1 MAASPLCVTLRA
13 PAKVNLC
20 LRITGKRDDGY
31 HLLDSIV
38 VFTEFGDHVTIS
50 GAARDDIA
58 VTGPFADKL
67 TGSPS
72 DNICMQ
78 ALVAYR
84 AAGGDI
90 GPIRIDIEKNI
101 PVGAGLGGGSSDAA
115 AILKGLNR
123 LNEQPFDENQLHKL
137 GLSLGA
143 DVPACLVG
151 SSLRMQG
158 IGELITPIKDVKPC
172 HMLLAN
178 PGKPL
183 ATIGVFKA
191 LGADSLAENT
201 ALSPLSS
208 EVMQAEEIVKAGNG
222 LEPAAIGL
230 MPEIGDLM
238 GLLRASENVQ
248 AVRMSGS
255 GATCFAIFPTADSCV
270 AAARSLTARGI
281 WARPTMIL

>member
-1 MAASPLCVTLRA
+1 MAAAPLCVTMKA

-38 VFTEFGDHVTIS
+38 VFTEFGDQVTIS
-50 GAARDDIA
+50 EAEKDNLA
-58 VTGPFADKL
+58 VTGPFADQL
-67 TGSPS
+67 TGSPD
-72 DNICMQ
+72 DNICIK
-78 ALVAYR
+78 ALTAYR
-84 AAGGDI
+84 AAGGHI
-90 GPIRIDIEKNI
+90 GPVRIDVEKNI

-123 LNEQPFDENQLHKL
+123 LNEQPFDDSQLHKL

-183 ATIGVFKA
+183 ATIDVFRA
-191 LGADSLAENT
+191 LGAGNLADKT
-201 ALSPLSS
+201 ALSS
-208 EVMQAEEIVKAGNG
+208 EIMQAEDIVKAGNS

-238 GLLRASENVQ
+238 GMLRASEHVQ

-255 GATCFAIFPTADSCV
+255 GATCFAIFPTADSC
-270 AAARSLTARGI
+270 AAAAISLTAQGI
-281 WARPTMIL
+281 WSKPTMIL

>member
-1 MAASPLCVTLRA
+1 MAAAPLCVTMKA

-38 VFTEFGDHVTIS
+38 VFTEFGDQVTIS
-50 GAARDDIA
+50 EAEKDSLA
-58 VTGPFADKL
+58 VTGPFADQL
-67 TGSPS
+67 TGSPD
-72 DNICMQ
+72 DNICIK
-78 ALVAYR
+78 ALTAYR
-84 AAGGDI
+84 ATGGHI
-90 GPIRIDIEKNI
+90 GPVRIDVEKNI

-123 LNEQPFDENQLHKL
+123 LNERPFDDSQLHKL

-183 ATIGVFKA
+183 ATIDVFRA
-191 LGADSLAENT
+191 LGADNLADKT
-201 ALSPLSS
+201 ALSS
-208 EVMQAEEIVKAGNG
+208 EIMQAEDIVKAGNS

-238 GLLRASENVQ
+238 GMLRASEHVQ

-255 GATCFAIFPTADSCV
+255 GATCFAIFPTADSC
-270 AAARSLTARGI
+270 AAAAISLTAQGI
-281 WARPTMIL
+281 WSRPTMIL

>member
-1 MAASPLCVTLRA
+1 M
-13 PAKVNLC
+13 
-20 LRITGKRDDGY
+20 
-31 HLLDSIV
+31 
-38 VFTEFGDHVTIS
+38 
-50 GAARDDIA
+50 
-58 VTGPFADKL
+58 
-67 TGSPS
+67 
-72 DNICMQ
+72 
-78 ALVAYR
+78 AYR
-84 AAGGDI
+84 MAGGHI
-90 GPIRIDIEKNI
+90 GPVRIDVEKNI

-123 LNEQPFDENQLHKL
+123 LNEQPFDDSQLHKL

-183 ATIGVFKA
+183 ATIDVFRA
-191 LGADSLAENT
+191 LGANNLADKT
-201 ALSPLSS
+201 ALSS
-208 EVMQAEEIVKAGNG
+208 EIMQAEDIVKAGNS

-238 GLLRASENVQ
+238 GMLRASEHVQ

-255 GATCFAIFPTADSCV
+255 GATCFAIFPTADSC
-270 AAARSLTARGI
+270 AAAAISLTAQGI
-281 WARPTMIL
+281 WSKPTMIL

>member
-1 MAASPLCVTLRA
+1 MAAAPLSVTMKA

-38 VFTEFGDHVTIS
+38 VFTEFGDQVTIS
-50 GAARDDIA
+50 EAEKDSLA
-58 VTGPFADKL
+58 VTGPFADQL
-67 TGSPS
+67 TGSPD
-72 DNICMQ
+72 DNICIK
-78 ALVAYR
+78 ALAAYR
-84 AAGGDI
+84 TAGGHI
-90 GPIRIDIEKNI
+90 GPVRIDVEKNI

-123 LNEQPFDENQLHKL
+123 LNEQPFDDSQLHKL

-183 ATIGVFKA
+183 ATIDVFRA
-191 LGADSLAENT
+191 LGADNPVDKT
-201 ALSPLSS
+201 ALSS
-208 EVMQAEEIVKAGNG
+208 EIMQAEDIVKAGNS

-238 GLLRASENVQ
+238 GMLRASEHVQ

-255 GATCFAIFPTADSCV
+255 GATCFAIFPTADSC
-270 AAARSLTARGI
+270 AAAAISLTAQGI
-281 WARPTMIL
+281 WSRPTMIL

>member
-1 MAASPLCVTLRA
+1 MAAAPLCVTMRA

-38 VFTEFGDHVTIS
+38 VFTEFGDQVTIS
-50 GAARDDIA
+50 EAEKDKLA
-58 VTGPFADKL
+58 VTGPFADQL
-67 TGSPS
+67 TGSPD
-72 DNICMQ
+72 DNICIK
-78 ALVAYR
+78 ALTAYR
-84 AAGGDI
+84 AAGGHI
-90 GPIRIDIEKNI
+90 GPVRIDVEKNI

-123 LNEQPFDENQLHKL
+123 LNEQPFDDSQLHKL

-183 ATIGVFKA
+183 ATIDVFRA
-191 LGADSLAENT
+191 LGADNLADKT
-201 ALSPLSS
+201 ALSS
-208 EVMQAEEIVKAGNG
+208 EIMQAEDIVKAGNS

-238 GLLRASENVQ
+238 GMLRASEHVQ

-255 GATCFAIFPTADSCV
+255 GATCIAIFPTADSC
-270 AAARSLTARGI
+270 AAAAISLTAQGI
-281 WARPTMIL
+281 WSRPTMIL

>member
-1 MAASPLCVTLRA
+1 MAAAPLSVTMKA

-38 VFTEFGDHVTIS
+38 VFTEFGDQVTIS
-50 GAARDDIA
+50 VAEKDNLA
-58 VTGPFADKL
+58 VTGPFADQL
-67 TGSPS
+67 TGSPD
-72 DNICMQ
+72 DNICIK
-78 ALVAYR
+78 ALAAYR
-84 AAGGDI
+84 TAGGHI
-90 GPIRIDIEKNI
+90 GPVRVDVEKNI

-123 LNEQPFDENQLHKL
+123 LNEQPFDDSQLHKL

-183 ATIGVFKA
+183 ATIDVFRA
-191 LGADSLAENT
+191 LGADNLADKT
-201 ALSPLSS
+201 ALSS
-208 EVMQAEEIVKAGNG
+208 EIMQAEDIVKAGNS

-238 GLLRASENVQ
+238 GMLRASEHVQ

-255 GATCFAIFPTADSCV
+255 GATCFAIFPTADSC
-270 AAARSLTARGI
+270 AAAAISLTAQGI
-281 WARPTMIL
+281 WSRPTMIL

>member
-1 MAASPLCVTLRA
+1 MAVAPLCVTMKA

-38 VFTEFGDHVTIS
+38 VFTEFGDQVTIS
-50 GAARDDIA
+50 EAEKDNLA
-58 VTGPFADKL
+58 VTGPFADQL
-67 TGSPS
+67 TGSPD
-72 DNICMQ
+72 DNICIK
-78 ALVAYR
+78 ALTAYR
-84 AAGGDI
+84 AAGGHI
-90 GPIRIDIEKNI
+90 GPVRIDVEKNI

-123 LNEQPFDENQLHKL
+123 LNEQPFDDSQLHKL

-183 ATIGVFKA
+183 ATIDVFRA
-191 LGADSLAENT
+191 LGADNLADKT
-201 ALSPLSS
+201 ALSS
-208 EVMQAEEIVKAGNG
+208 EIMQAEDIVKAGNS

-238 GLLRASENVQ
+238 GMLRASEHVQ

-255 GATCFAIFPTADSCV
+255 GATCFAIFPTADSC
-270 AAARSLTARGI
+270 AAAAISLTAQGI
-281 WARPTMIL
+281 WSRPTMIL

>member
-1 MAASPLCVTLRA
+1 MAAAPLCVTMRA

-38 VFTEFGDHVTIS
+38 VFTEFGDQVTIS
-50 GAARDDIA
+50 EAEKDNLA
-58 VTGPFADKL
+58 VTGPFADQL
-67 TGSPS
+67 TGSPD
-72 DNICMQ
+72 DNICIK
-78 ALVAYR
+78 ALTAYR
-84 AAGGDI
+84 AAGGHI
-90 GPIRIDIEKNI
+90 GPVRIDVEKNI

-115 AILKGLNR
+115 AILKGLNH
-123 LNEQPFDENQLHKL
+123 LNEQPFDDSQLHKL

-183 ATIGVFKA
+183 ATIDVFRA
-191 LGADSLAENT
+191 LGANNLADKT
-201 ALSPLSS
+201 ALSS
-208 EVMQAEEIVKAGNG
+208 EIMQAEDIVKAGNS

-238 GLLRASENVQ
+238 GMLRASEHVQ

-255 GATCFAIFPTADSCV
+255 GATCFAIFPTADSC
-270 AAARSLTARGI
+270 AAAAISLTAQGI
-281 WARPTMIL
+281 WSRPTMIL

>member
-1 MAASPLCVTLRA
+1 MRA

-38 VFTEFGDHVTIS
+38 VFTEFGDQVTIS
-50 GAARDDIA
+50 EAEKDNLA
-58 VTGPFADKL
+58 VTGPFADQL
-67 TGSPS
+67 TGSPD
-72 DNICMQ
+72 DNICIK
-78 ALVAYR
+78 ALTAYR
-84 AAGGDI
+84 AAGGHI
-90 GPIRIDIEKNI
+90 GPVRIDVEKNI

-123 LNEQPFDENQLHKL
+123 LNERPFDGSQLHKL

-183 ATIGVFKA
+183 ATIDVFRA
-191 LGADSLAENT
+191 LGANNLADKT
-201 ALSPLSS
+201 ALSS
-208 EVMQAEEIVKAGNG
+208 EIMQAEDIVKAGNS

-238 GLLRASENVQ
+238 GMLRASEHVQ

-255 GATCFAIFPTADSCV
+255 GATCFAIFPTADSC
-270 AAARSLTARGI
+270 AAAAISLTAQGI
-281 WARPTMIL
+281 WSRPTMIL

>member
-1 MAASPLCVTLRA
+1 MAAAPLCVTMKA

-38 VFTEFGDHVTIS
+38 VFTEFGDQVTIS
-50 GAARDDIA
+50 EAEKDKLA
-58 VTGPFADKL
+58 VTGPFADQL
-67 TGSPS
+67 TGSPD
-72 DNICMQ
+72 DNICIK
-78 ALVAYR
+78 ALTAYR
-84 AAGGDI
+84 TAGGHI
-90 GPIRIDIEKNI
+90 GPVRIDIEKNI

-123 LNEQPFDENQLHKL
+123 LNERPFDDSQLHKL

-183 ATIGVFKA
+183 ATIDVFRA
-191 LGADSLAENT
+191 LGADNLADKT
-201 ALSPLSS
+201 ALSS
-208 EVMQAEEIVKAGNG
+208 EIMQAEDIVKAGNN
-222 LEPAAIGL
+222 LEPAAIRL

-238 GLLRASENVQ
+238 GMLRASKNVQ

-255 GATCFAIFPTADSCV
+255 GATCFAIFPTADSC
-270 AAARSLTARGI
+270 AAAAISLTAQGI
-281 WARPTMIL
+281 WSRPTMIL

>member
-1 MAASPLCVTLRA
+1 MAVAPLCVTMKA

-38 VFTEFGDHVTIS
+38 VFTEFGDQVTIS
-50 GAARDDIA
+50 EAEKDNLA
-58 VTGPFADKL
+58 VTGPFADQL
-67 TGSPS
+67 TGSPD
-72 DNICMQ
+72 DNICIK
-78 ALVAYR
+78 ALTAYR
-84 AAGGDI
+84 AAGGHI
-90 GPIRIDIEKNI
+90 GPVRIDIEKNI

-123 LNEQPFDENQLHKL
+123 LNEQPFDDSQLHKL

-183 ATIGVFKA
+183 ATIDVFRA
-191 LGADSLAENT
+191 LGADNLADKT
-201 ALSPLSS
+201 ALSS
-208 EVMQAEEIVKAGNG
+208 EIMQAEDIVKAGNS

-238 GLLRASENVQ
+238 GMLRASEHVQ

-255 GATCFAIFPTADSCV
+255 GATCFAIFPTADSC
-270 AAARSLTARGI
+270 AAAAISLTAQGI
-281 WARPTMIL
+281 WSRPTMIL

>member
-1 MAASPLCVTLRA
+1 MAAAPLCVTMKA

-38 VFTEFGDHVTIS
+38 VFTEFGDQVTIS
-50 GAARDDIA
+50 EAEKDNLA
-58 VTGPFADKL
+58 VTGPFADQL
-67 TGSPS
+67 TGSPD
-72 DNICMQ
+72 DNICIK
-78 ALVAYR
+78 ALTAYR
-84 AAGGDI
+84 AAGGHI
-90 GPIRIDIEKNI
+90 GPVRIDVEKNI

-123 LNEQPFDENQLHKL
+123 LNEQPFDDSQLHKL

-183 ATIGVFKA
+183 ATIDVFRA
-191 LGADSLAENT
+191 LGADNLADKT
-201 ALSPLSS
+201 ALSS
-208 EVMQAEEIVKAGNG
+208 EIMQAEDIVKAGNS

-238 GLLRASENVQ
+238 GMLRASEHVQ

-255 GATCFAIFPTADSCV
+255 GATCFAIFPTADSC
-270 AAARSLTARGI
+270 AAAAISLTAQGI
-281 WARPTMIL
+281 WSRPTMIL

>member
-1 MAASPLCVTLRA
+1 MAAAPLCGTMKA

-38 VFTEFGDHVTIS
+38 VFTEFGDQVTIS
-50 GAARDDIA
+50 EAEKDNLA
-58 VTGPFADKL
+58 VTGPFADQL
-67 TGSPS
+67 TGSPD
-72 DNICMQ
+72 DNICIK
-78 ALVAYR
+78 ALTAYR
-84 AAGGDI
+84 AAGGHI
-90 GPIRIDIEKNI
+90 GPVSIDVEKNI

-123 LNEQPFDENQLHKL
+123 LNEQPFDDSQLHKL

-183 ATIGVFKA
+183 ATIDVFRA
-191 LGADSLAENT
+191 LGADNQADKT
-201 ALSPLSS
+201 ALSS
-208 EVMQAEEIVKAGNG
+208 EIMQAEDIVKAGNS

-238 GLLRASENVQ
+238 DMLRASEHVQ

-255 GATCFAIFPTADSCV
+255 GATCFAIFPTADSC
-270 AAARSLTARGI
+270 AAAAISLTAQGI
-281 WARPTMIL
+281 WSKPTMIL

>member
-1 MAASPLCVTLRA
+1 MAVAPLCVTMKA

-38 VFTEFGDHVTIS
+38 VFTEFGDQVTIS
-50 GAARDDIA
+50 EAEKDNLA
-58 VTGPFADKL
+58 VTGPFADQL
-67 TGSPS
+67 TGSPD
-72 DNICMQ
+72 DNICIK
-78 ALVAYR
+78 ALTAYR
-84 AAGGDI
+84 AAGGHI
-90 GPIRIDIEKNI
+90 GPVRIDVEKNI

-115 AILKGLNR
+115 AILKGLNH
-123 LNEQPFDENQLHKL
+123 LNEQPFDDSQLHKL

-183 ATIGVFKA
+183 ATIDVFRA
-191 LGADSLAENT
+191 LGANNLADKT
-201 ALSPLSS
+201 ALSS
-208 EVMQAEEIVKAGNG
+208 EIMQAEDIVKAGNS

-238 GLLRASENVQ
+238 GMLRASEHVQ

-255 GATCFAIFPTADSCV
+255 GATCFAIFPTADSC
-270 AAARSLTARGI
+270 AAAAISLTAQGN
-281 WARPTMIL
+281 WSRPTMIL

>member
-1 MAASPLCVTLRA
+1 MAAAPLCVTMKA

-38 VFTEFGDHVTIS
+38 VFTEFGDQVTIS
-50 GAARDDIA
+50 EAEKDNLA
-58 VTGPFADKL
+58 VTGPFADQL
-67 TGSPS
+67 TGSPD
-72 DNICMQ
+72 DNICIK
-78 ALVAYR
+78 ALTAYR
-84 AAGGDI
+84 AAGGHI
-90 GPIRIDIEKNI
+90 GPVRIDVEKNI

-123 LNEQPFDENQLHKL
+123 LNEQPFDGSQLHKL

-143 DVPACLVG
+143 DVPACLFG

-183 ATIGVFKA
+183 ATIDVFRA
-191 LGADSLAENT
+191 LGADNLADKT
-201 ALSPLSS
+201 ALS
-208 EVMQAEEIVKAGNG
+208 AEIMEAEDIVKAGNS
-222 LEPAAIGL
+222 LEPAAIRL

-238 GLLRASENVQ
+238 GMLRASEHVQ

-255 GATCFAIFPTADSCV
+255 GATCFAIFPTADNC
-270 AAARSLTARGI
+270 AAAAISLTAHGI
-281 WARPTMIL
+281 WSRPTMIL

>member
-1 MAASPLCVTLRA
+1 MAAPPLCVTMKA

-38 VFTEFGDHVTIS
+38 VFTEFGDQVTIS
-50 GAARDDIA
+50 EAEKDKLA
-58 VTGPFADKL
+58 VTGPFADQL
-67 TGSPS
+67 TGSPD
-72 DNICMQ
+72 DNICIK
-78 ALVAYR
+78 ALTAYR
-84 AAGGDI
+84 TAGGHI
-90 GPIRIDIEKNI
+90 GPVRIDVEKNI

-123 LNEQPFDENQLHKL
+123 LNEQPFDDSQLHKL

-183 ATIGVFKA
+183 ATIDVFRA
-191 LGADSLAENT
+191 LGADNLADKT
-201 ALSPLSS
+201 ALSS
-208 EVMQAEEIVKAGNG
+208 EIMQAEDIVKAGNS

-238 GLLRASENVQ
+238 DMLRASEHVQ

-255 GATCFAIFPTADSCV
+255 GATCFAIFPTADSC
-270 AAARSLTARGI
+270 AAAAISLTAQGI
-281 WARPTMIL
+281 WSKPTMIL

>member
-1 MAASPLCVTLRA
+1 MAAAPLCVTMKA

-38 VFTEFGDHVTIS
+38 VFTEFGDQVTIS
-50 GAARDDIA
+50 EAEKDNLA
-58 VTGPFADKL
+58 VTGPFADQL
-67 TGSPS
+67 TGSPD
-72 DNICMQ
+72 DNICIR
-78 ALVAYR
+78 ALTAYR
-84 AAGGDI
+84 AAGGHI
-90 GPIRIDIEKNI
+90 GPVRIDVEKNI

-123 LNEQPFDENQLHKL
+123 LNEQPFDDSQLHKL

-183 ATIGVFKA
+183 ATIDVFRA
-191 LGADSLAENT
+191 LGANNLADKT
-201 ALSPLSS
+201 ALSS
-208 EVMQAEEIVKAGNG
+208 EIMQAEDIVKAGNS

-238 GLLRASENVQ
+238 DMLEASEHVQ

-255 GATCFAIFPTADSCV
+255 GATCFAIFPTADSC
-270 AAARSLTARGI
+270 AAAAISLTAQGI
-281 WARPTMIL
+281 WSRPTMIL

>member
-1 MAASPLCVTLRA
+1 MAVAPLCVTMKA

-38 VFTEFGDHVTIS
+38 VFTEFGDQVTIS
-50 GAARDDIA
+50 EAEKDNLA
-58 VTGPFADKL
+58 VTGPFADQL
-67 TGSPS
+67 TGSPD
-72 DNICMQ
+72 DNICIK
-78 ALVAYR
+78 ALTAYR
-84 AAGGDI
+84 AAGGHI
-90 GPIRIDIEKNI
+90 GPVRIDVEKNI

-123 LNEQPFDENQLHKL
+123 LNEQPFDDSQLHKL

-183 ATIGVFKA
+183 ATIDVFRA
-191 LGADSLAENT
+191 LGANNLADKT
-201 ALSPLSS
+201 ALSS
-208 EVMQAEEIVKAGNG
+208 EIMQAEDIVKAGNS

-238 GLLRASENVQ
+238 GMLRASEHVQ

-255 GATCFAIFPTADSCV
+255 GATCFAIFPTADSC
-270 AAARSLTARGI
+270 AAAAISLTAQGI
-281 WARPTMIL
+281 WSRPTMIL

>member
-1 MAASPLCVTLRA
+1 MAAAPLSVTMKA

-38 VFTEFGDHVTIS
+38 VFTEFGDQVTIS
-50 GAARDDIA
+50 EAEKDSLA
-58 VTGPFADKL
+58 VTGPFADQL
-67 TGSPS
+67 TGSPD
-72 DNICMQ
+72 DNICIK
-78 ALVAYR
+78 ALAAYR
-84 AAGGDI
+84 TAGGHI
-90 GPIRIDIEKNI
+90 GPVRIDVEKNI

-123 LNEQPFDENQLHKL
+123 LNEQPFDDSQLHKL

-183 ATIGVFKA
+183 ATIDVFRA
-191 LGADSLAENT
+191 LGADKLADKT
-201 ALSPLSS
+201 ALSS
-208 EVMQAEEIVKAGNG
+208 EIMQAEDIVKAGNS

-238 GLLRASENVQ
+238 GMLRASEHVQ

-255 GATCFAIFPTADSCV
+255 GATCFAIFPTTESC
-270 AAARSLTARGI
+270 AAAAISFTAQGI
-281 WARPTMIL
+281 WSRPTMIL

>member
-1 MAASPLCVTLRA
+1 MAAPPLCVTMKA

-38 VFTEFGDHVTIS
+38 VFTEFGDQVTLS
-50 GAARDDIA
+50 EAEKDSLA
-58 VTGPFADKL
+58 VTGPFADQL
-67 TGSPS
+67 TGSPD
-72 DNICMQ
+72 DNICIK
-78 ALVAYR
+78 ALTAYR
-84 AAGGDI
+84 AAGGHI
-90 GPIRIDIEKNI
+90 GPVRIDVEKNI

-115 AILKGLNR
+115 ATLKGLNR
-123 LNEQPFDENQLHKL
+123 LNEQPFDDSQLHKL

-183 ATIGVFKA
+183 ATIDVFRA
-191 LGADSLAENT
+191 LGADNLADKT
-201 ALSPLSS
+201 ALSS
-208 EVMQAEEIVKAGNG
+208 EIMQAEDIVKAGNS

-238 GLLRASENVQ
+238 GMLRASEHVQ

-255 GATCFAIFPTADSCV
+255 GATCFAIFPTADSC
-270 AAARSLTARGI
+270 AAAAISLTAQGI
-281 WARPTMIL
+281 WSRPTMIL

>member
-1 MAASPLCVTLRA
+1 MAAAPLCVTMKA

-38 VFTEFGDHVTIS
+38 VFTEFGDQVTIS
-50 GAARDDIA
+50 EAEKDNLA
-58 VTGPFADKL
+58 VTGPFADQL
-67 TGSPS
+67 TGSPD
-72 DNICMQ
+72 DNICIK
-78 ALVAYR
+78 ALTAYR
-84 AAGGDI
+84 AAGGHI
-90 GPIRIDIEKNI
+90 GPVRIDIEKNI

-123 LNEQPFDENQLHKL
+123 LNEQPFDDSQLHKL

-183 ATIGVFKA
+183 ATIDVFRA
-191 LGADSLAENT
+191 LGADNLADKT
-201 ALSPLSS
+201 ALSS
-208 EVMQAEEIVKAGNG
+208 EIMQAEDIVKAGNS

-238 GLLRASENVQ
+238 GMLRASEHVQ

-255 GATCFAIFPTADSCV
+255 GATCFAIFPTADSC
-270 AAARSLTARGI
+270 AAAAISLTAQGI
-281 WARPTMIL
+281 WSRPTMIL

>member
-1 MAASPLCVTLRA
+1 MTAAPLCVTMRA
-13 PAKVNLC
+13 SAKVNLC

-38 VFTEFGDHVTIS
+38 VFTEFGDQVTIS
-50 GAARDDIA
+50 EAEKDNLA
-58 VTGPFADKL
+58 VTGPFADQL
-67 TGSPS
+67 TGSPD
-72 DNICMQ
+72 DNICIK
-78 ALVAYR
+78 ALTAYR
-84 AAGGDI
+84 AAGGHI
-90 GPIRIDIEKNI
+90 GPVSIDVEKNI

-123 LNEQPFDENQLHKL
+123 LNEQPFDDSQLHKL

-172 HMLLAN
+172 HTLLAN

-183 ATIGVFKA
+183 ATIDVFRA
-191 LGADSLAENT
+191 LGADNLADKT
-201 ALSPLSS
+201 ALSS
-208 EVMQAEEIVKAGNG
+208 EIMQAEDIVKAGNS

-238 GLLRASENVQ
+238 GMLRASEHVQ

-255 GATCFAIFPTADSCV
+255 GATCFAIFPTADSC
-270 AAARSLTARGI
+270 AAAAISLTAQGI
-281 WARPTMIL
+281 WSRPTMIL

>member
-1 MAASPLCVTLRA
+1 MAAAPLCVTMRA

-38 VFTEFGDHVTIS
+38 VFTEFGDQVTIS
-50 GAARDDIA
+50 EAEKDNLA
-58 VTGPFADKL
+58 VTGPFADQL
-67 TGSPS
+67 TGSPD
-72 DNICMQ
+72 DNICIK
-78 ALVAYR
+78 ALTAYR
-84 AAGGDI
+84 AAGGHI
-90 GPIRIDIEKNI
+90 GPVRINIEKNI

-123 LNEQPFDENQLHKL
+123 LNERPFDGSQLHKL

-183 ATIGVFKA
+183 ATIDVFRA
-191 LGADSLAENT
+191 LGAGNLADKT
-201 ALSPLSS
+201 ALSS
-208 EVMQAEEIVKAGNG
+208 EIMQAEDIVKAGNS

-238 GLLRASENVQ
+238 GMLRASEHVQ

-255 GATCFAIFPTADSCV
+255 GATCFAIFPTADSC
-270 AAARSLTARGI
+270 AAAAISLTAQGI
-281 WARPTMIL
+281 WSKPTMIL